1 MTDFLAAVV
10 LLAQD
15 SPGPG
20 RGENPDDGGGVLV
33 IVGIVLAVLILGF
46 LLHAAFQRF
55 GRSKPRAMERHPAPE
70 GRVGRISEFK
80 DR

>member
-1 MTDFLAAVV
+1 MT
-10 LLAQD
+10 
-15 SPGPG
+15 
-20 RGENPDDGGGVLV
+20 GVL
-33 IVGIVLAVLILGF
+33 IILGIVIAAAAGGF

-55 GRSKPRAMERHPAPE
+55 GRSKRRAMERHPAPE